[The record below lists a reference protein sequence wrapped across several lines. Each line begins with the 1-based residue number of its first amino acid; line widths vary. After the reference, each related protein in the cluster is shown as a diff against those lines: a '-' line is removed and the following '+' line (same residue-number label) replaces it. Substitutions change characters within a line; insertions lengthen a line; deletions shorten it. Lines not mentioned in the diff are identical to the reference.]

1 MNTRT
6 TIALAVVLAVQ
17 HGGLRL
23 LNLEY
28 SPLFHLLDVD
38 P

>member
-1 MNTRT
+1 MNTRA
-6 TIALAVVLAVQ
+6 TIALAVVLAAQ
-17 HGGLRL
+17 RGGLRI

-28 SPLFHLLDVD
+28 SPLFHLLDGV